1 MWDGWNSHQS
11 EVASVRKA
19 LPNLGID
26 EVTSVQSARSV
37 LESSGIAYLPA
48 DHLLALEL
56 LHLRAAL
63 GTAAMVLSLAEMISP
78 EDAKSNAIALWRCHD
93 RPPLQLTR
101 PPHENLPDVH

>member
-1 MWDGWNSHQS
+1 M
-11 EVASVRKA
+11 RKA

-93 RPPLQLTR
+93 RPPYNSRGLHMKIFPMFIKMTGKR
-101 PPHENLPDVH
+101 VIICGGDA